1 MNSCRVKVCD
11 SIMGSG
17 KSCAAINY
25 MNKNAK
31 KRFLYITPF
40 LTEVD
45 RIKEFCPSLDFCQPI
60 AKDGKSKL
68 SDIRLLL
75 LKKRNIV
82 ATHALFLL
90 FTEELIDLC
99 RKGQYILIMDEAVN
113 VIREYNI
120 TKDDCKVILERF
132 AYTDDESG
140 LLHWKEEQSNYKGKY
155 SDVKRVIE
163 MGAMF
168 LREGNVMLWV
178 MPKVFFDC
186 FSEVYI
192 LTYMF
197 EGQLQKYYFDLFEI
211 QYEHICVVGNN
222 IRNYCFSTNHLTI
235 DLDFKEIIHICE
247 HQKINQIGDSR
258 YALSK
263 NWYVH
268 NSGNEETTTR
278 LKNNIFNYFHNI
290 INSPSANNMW
300 TTFNSYKKQL
310 SGKGYTKGFLPC
322 NSRATNEYKDRTCIA
337 YCVNRYV
344 NTVVKNFFIS
354 NGIRVDEDMF
364 ALSEMLQ
371 FIWRSAIREGH
382 EIWVYVPSRRMREL
396 LIYWINSVSKGV
408 MI

>member
-1 MNSCRVKVCD
+1 MYGCKVKVCD

-25 MNKNAK
+25 MNNHTEK
-31 KRFLYITPF
+31 KFLYITPF
-40 LTEVD
+40 LGEVD
-45 RIKEFCPSLDFCQPI
+45 RIQTACPNLKFCQPLTNND
-60 AKDGKSKL
+60 KTKL
-68 SDIRLLL
+68 SNIKHLLE
-75 LKKRNIV
+75 KRRNIV
-82 ATHALFLL
+82 ATHSLFQM
-90 FTEELIDLC
+90 FTKELVELC
-99 RKGQYILIMDEAVN
+99 RKGKYVLIMDEVAN
-113 VIREYNI
+113 VIKEYDI
-120 TKDDCKVILERF
+120 TSADRKVLLEKF
-132 AYTDDESG
+132 LNVEDSTG
-140 LLHWKEEQSNYKGKY
+140 LLQWKKEYSNYTGKY
-155 SDVKRVIE
+155 SDIKRDVD
-163 MGAMF
+163 MGAVF
-168 LREGNVMLWV
+168 LCGDNIMVWI
-178 MPKVFFDC
+178 MPTVFFNC
-186 FSEVYI
+186 FSDVYI

-197 EGQLQKYYFDLFEI
+197 NGQLQKYYFDLFGI
-211 QYEHICVVGNN
+211 QYERICVVGDNVC
-222 IRNYCFSTNHLTI
+222 NYCFSTNHLTTS
-235 DLDFKEIIHICE
+235 LNFKDVIHICE
-247 HQKINQIGDSR
+247 HKKINQIGDSM

-263 NWYVH
+263 SWYTH
-268 NSGNEETTTR
+268 NVNNNDIASQ
-278 LKNNIFNYFHNI
+278 LKNNILNYFCHI

-408 MI
+408 MV